1 MINRWVGVGR
11 LTKDP
16 ELKYTQSGVAVCR
29 FTLAVNRTFTNQ
41 AGEREADFINCV
53 TWRKQAENTANF
65 LRKGS
70 LTGIEGRIQTSSFD
84 GKDGNRVFM
93 TEIVA
98 DSVQFLE
105 PKSSNSNNAPSNQS
119 SGYQQQGY
127 TNTPNQSYNAQ
138 NQQNMSNNGMSGQG
152 YDDPFANNQEPIT
165 VSDDDLPF

>member
-16 ELKYTQSGVAVCR
+16 ELKYTQSGIAVCR

-65 LRKGS
+65 LKKGS
-70 LTGIEGRIQTSSFD
+70 LTGIEGRIQTSNFE
-84 GKDGNRVFM
+84 GKDGNRVFI
-93 TEIVA
+93 TEVVA

-105 PKSSNSNNAPSNQS
+105 PKSSNPQNTQNNASTS
-119 SGYQQQGY
+119 YQGQPN
-127 TNTPNQSYNAQ
+127 TNTPNRNSNSG
-138 NQQNMSNNGMSGQG
+138 NQPNLSNGDPFGGQG
-152 YDDPFANNQEPIT
+152 GPVN
-165 VSDDDLPF
+165 VSGDDLPF